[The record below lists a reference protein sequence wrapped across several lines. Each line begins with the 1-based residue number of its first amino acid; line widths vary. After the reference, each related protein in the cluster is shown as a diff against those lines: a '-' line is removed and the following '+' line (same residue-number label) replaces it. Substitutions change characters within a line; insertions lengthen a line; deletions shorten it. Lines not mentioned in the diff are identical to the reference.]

1 MIQINFAGNLVRD
14 PEVRQGKNSPYTT
27 FSVAATHGAKD
38 GSDPNKPGT
47 EFIECI
53 AGGKTGENIGKFL
66 HKGDQIIV
74 YGTVQ
79 KLSAWLG
86 KKDNQP
92 HGGLNV
98 NVNGFEFGRR
108 KSGEAGGAPAGGS
121 AGPELSEDDIPF

>member
-1 MIQINFAGNLVRD
+1 MVLTPTSRGRSSSSASQ
-14 PEVRQGKNSPYTT
+14 
-27 FSVAATHGAKD
+27 AARLARTSA
-38 GSDPNKPGT
+38 S
-47 EFIECI
+47 
-53 AGGKTGENIGKFL
+53 
-66 HKGDQIIV
+66 DQIIV

-108 KSGEAGGAPAGGS
+108 KNGEASGAPAGGS

>member
-38 GSDPNKPGT
+38 GSDPNKP
-47 EFIECI
+47 
-53 AGGKTGENIGKFL
+53 
-66 HKGDQIIV
+66 
-74 YGTVQ
+74 
-79 KLSAWLG
+79 
-86 KKDNQP
+86 QP

-108 KSGEAGGAPAGGS
+108 KNGEASGAPAGGS

>member
-53 AGGKTGENIGKFL
+53 AGGKTGENIGK
-66 HKGDQIIV
+66 
-74 YGTVQ
+74 
-79 KLSAWLG
+79 
-86 KKDNQP
+86 
-92 HGGLNV
+92 
-98 NVNGFEFGRR
+98 GRR
-108 KSGEAGGAPAGGS
+108 KNGEASGAPAGGS